1 MPQEKPSA
9 GTSPLMIM
17 MMMLF
22 MMFILFDPR
31 LRALM
36 GNALYPVFT
45 PAIGFDFRFPLITIM
60 LAGLI
65 SITLSTIIRHFT
77 TNWMELARIQKIQ
90 SSFNKE
96 MKDARLRNDNA
107 KLKKLQER
115 QPEIMRMSMKLST
128 SQMKIMPVTM
138 IIIIP
143 IFTWLWM
150 FMAELPVV
158 TVSVPWA
165 TKVSLIRGD
174 VCFFP
179 NWIILY
185 SLLSIPFSQILQ
197 RILKLYKFRE
207 KIRALPEEEGLF
219 E

>member
-1 MPQEKPSA
+1 MGS
-9 GTSPLMIM
+9 SPLMIM
-17 MMMLF
+17 MIMLL
-22 MMFILFDPR
+22 MMFILLDPN
-31 LRALM
+31 LRAVM

-45 PAIGFDFRFPLITIM
+45 PAIGLDFKFPLITII

-90 SSFNKE
+90 STFNKE
-96 MKDARLRNDNA
+96 LRDARLKNDNA
-107 KLKKLQER
+107 KLKRLQER

-128 SQMKIMPVTM
+128 SQMKVMPITFV
-138 IIIIP
+138 IIIP

-165 TKVSLIRGD
+165 AKVSLIKGD

-197 RILKLYKFRE
+197 RVLKLYKFRE
-207 KIRALPEEEGLF
+207 KIRALPKEEGLF